1 MRLYEF
7 DGGLTSNQKMMALV
21 QLLKGRA
28 EDTSGKKE
36 ISTDAF
42 IKLARNLGVQVTQ
55 DSLGEITNLPPLSNI
70 LAPYSPNEG
79 VIKFAGND
87 EPVDMMTPDEAG
99 TIVDRNAKRAM
110 KRGAIQENSQ
120 KKNFLSEGLSSIVY
134 HYTSLHS
141 AVSILQSGK
150 FELSSTVGSVE
161 EEWAPRGYHY
171 FMSTTRTKFGGF
183 HDYAGN
189 GGVMFNLDGE
199 WYNNHYPAGP
209 VDYWGNRDVSKTGRA
224 SESEDRIFSK
234 TPSIPINGVTAVH
247 VYVKPM
253 DEKERQNWNTGYPAM
268 ARKALLLAKKQGIPA
283 YLYEDEA
290 SWKRQSPN
298 GRVEITKRETLSG
311 PDLYKSPSN
320 RRRMRTRTNWFEPW
334 FQLINLDDTKKL
346 GKKASSFA
354 YDLSYDNSYYSDS
367 MIKSLKNDLANAR
380 KPGSGNDREGAV
392 KLIQFMRQN
401 NLNTVEDFVGLLAK
415 KWKAIKENE
424 RNSGEQQ

>member
-1 MRLYEF
+1 
-7 DGGLTSNQKMMALV
+7 
-21 QLLKGRA
+21 
-28 EDTSGKKE
+28 
-36 ISTDAF
+36 
-42 IKLARNLGVQVTQ
+42 
-55 DSLGEITNLPPLSNI
+55 
-70 LAPYSPNEG
+70 
-79 VIKFAGND
+79 
-87 EPVDMMTPDEAG
+87 
-99 TIVDRNAKRAM
+99 
-110 KRGAIQENSQ
+110 
-120 KKNFLSEGLSSIVY
+120 
-134 HYTSLHS
+134 
-141 AVSILQSGK
+141 LQSGK

-183 HDYAGN
+183 HDYVGN

-234 TPSIPINGVTAVH
+234 TPSIPISGVTAVH

-253 DEKERQNWNTGYPAM
+253 GEEERQNWNTGYPAM

-334 FQLINLDDTKKL
+334 FQLINLNDTKKL

-415 KWKAIKENE
+415 KWKAIKEKE
-424 RNSGEQQ
+424 RNSGEQ

>member
-253 DEKERQNWNTGYPAM
+253 DEKERQNWGTGYPAM

>member
-1 MRLYEF
+1 
-7 DGGLTSNQKMMALV
+7 MALV

-183 HDYAGN
+183 HDYAGD

-253 DEKERQNWNTGYPAM
+253 DEKERQNWRTGYPAM